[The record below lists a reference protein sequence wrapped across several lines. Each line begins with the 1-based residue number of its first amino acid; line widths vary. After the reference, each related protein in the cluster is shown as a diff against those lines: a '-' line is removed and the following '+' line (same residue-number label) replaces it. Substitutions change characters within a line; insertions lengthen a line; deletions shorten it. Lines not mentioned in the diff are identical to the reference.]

1 MNKFF
6 WGFMVAIMLAAIAI
20 YVGMKSDAEKNFAQ
34 SIAAA
39 QSRVSEAQAEAIG
52 AQARAIELQAEINQ
66 AVVIANLQKAQAETF
81 LIYTGIAAITI
92 LVSVLVAL
100 AIVAIRINRVK
111 PVEVEEVEDEQR
123 S

>member
-92 LVSVLVAL
+92 LISVLVAL
-100 AIVAIRINRVK
+100 SIVVIRINRVK
-111 PVEVEEVEDEQR
+111 PVDVEEVEDEQR